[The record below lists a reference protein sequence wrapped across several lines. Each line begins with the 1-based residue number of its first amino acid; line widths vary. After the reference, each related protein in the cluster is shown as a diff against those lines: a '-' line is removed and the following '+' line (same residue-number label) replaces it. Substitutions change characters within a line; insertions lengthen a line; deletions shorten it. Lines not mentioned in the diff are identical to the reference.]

1 MLNFILEGV
10 MKQAEACEVVS
21 GGTCWDFLVSVLKT
35 AHPTG
40 LGDSL
45 RLTSVAE
52 DYYRKANGN
61 INGRDKNSGR

>member
-1 MLNFILEGV
+1 
-10 MKQAEACEVVS
+10 MKEATACDVS
-21 GGTCWDFLVSVLKT
+21 NDSSCWDFLISVLRT

-52 DYYRKANGN
+52 EYYRRMNGN
-61 INGRDKNSGR
+61 GKGEQRKR

>member
-1 MLNFILEGV
+1 
-10 MKQAEACEVVS
+10 MKETQVCDVEI
-21 GGTCWDFLVSVLKT
+21 GGTCWDFLVSVLRT

-52 DYYRKANGN
+52 EYFRKANTQG
-61 INGRDKNSGR
+61 NGRGRSQRS